1 MMKEGAPMKKKLF
14 VFGLL
19 LISLLCVC
27 SAALAEMHCTICAS
41 GILEAT
47 SSSMYGCNFKC
58 NYCGASGGT
67 SHGAH
72 EDPCEC
78 CGRILPCQPAYIPN
92 GDGTHALVCTFVKDG
107 VYPENCTLK
116 PGAVAD
122 EECDAGWATCT
133 EPARCL
139 DCKATV
145 GEIDPDNHSWG
156 NWKDDGNG
164 NHVRVCWRNSA
175 HVESRP
181 HTGGTANCVEQAV
194 CDECHLEYGSVDL
207 TAHDWGEWTTEDET
221 NHSHSC
227 TRENCDAK
235 EETEKHDFDF
245 NCTASG
251 VCSACGYVKQAQ
263 EHIPGPAATCTT
275 AQVCIREGCGAV
287 IRGRSGHDY
296 KAVVTEPSC
305 LTDGYTTHTCENCG
319 DAYTDAFVS
328 AKGHV
333 YGQWTAQGD
342 GTHSAACKRCPET
355 LTVECTLY
363 LLEDKTVCPVC
374 GEYGEGMF
382 PAVNAAV
389 QAVEPQALPRHGE
402 LIVRLLEKPVESAEC
417 GITVAWEAAGKVLP
431 FEGTVSVSL
440 PLQAEGTFKLMQNG
454 AEIPFTL
461 ENGMLI
467 FQTAEAGLF
476 LLVAGE

>member
-19 LISLLCVC
+19 LISLLCIC
-27 SAALAEMHCTICAS
+27 GAASAEMRCTLCDSGVFIPTSS
-41 GILEAT
+41 GIY
-47 SSSMYGCNFKC
+47 SCNFKC
-58 NYCGASGGT
+58 NNCGSIGSTAHQAHQGPCEYCGRT
-67 SHGAH
+67 LT
-72 EDPCEC
+72 CE
-78 CGRILPCQPAYIPN
+78 PDYIPN
-92 GDGTHALVCTFVKDG
+92 GDGTHAIVCRFVKDG

-116 PGAVAD
+116 PGTVAD
-122 EECDAGWATCT
+122 EECTSGRATCT
-133 EPARCL
+133 NPARCFY
-139 DCKATV
+139 CEGAV

-181 HTGGTANCVEQAV
+181 HTGGTASCVERAV
-194 CDECHLEYGSVDL
+194 CEECNFEYGSVDL
-207 TAHDWGEWTTEDET
+207 TAHDWSEWTADDET
-221 NHSHSC
+221 THSRAC
-227 TRENCDAK
+227 MRENCNAE
-235 EETEKHDFDF
+235 EETEKHDLDF
-245 NCTASG
+245 ACTASG
-251 VCSACGYVKQAQ
+251 TCSDCGYVKQAQ
-263 EHIPGPAATCTT
+263 EHIPGAAATCTT
-275 AQVCIREGCGAV
+275 NQVCTREGCGAV

-305 LTDGYTTHTCENCG
+305 LTDGYTTYTCENCG

-333 YGQWTAQGD
+333 YGQWTPQGD
-342 GTHSAACKRCPET
+342 GTHSAVCKRCPEM

-363 LLEDKTVCPVC
+363 PLEDQTVCPAC

-389 QAVEPQALPRHGE
+389 QAVDSNALPRHGE
-402 LIVRLLEKPVESAEC
+402 LIVRLLEKPVDSAAW

-440 PLQAEGTFKLMQNG
+440 PLQAEGTFRLMQNG
-454 AEIPFTL
+454 EGIPFTM
-461 ENGMLI
+461 EDGMLI

>member
-1 MMKEGAPMKKKLF
+1 MLRKDPPLPG
-14 VFGLL
+14 
-19 LISLLCVC
+19 CVY
-27 SAALAEMHCTICAS
+27 SQW
-41 GILEAT
+41 
-47 SSSMYGCNFKC
+47 
-58 NYCGASGGT
+58 
-67 SHGAH
+67 
-72 EDPCEC
+72 
-78 CGRILPCQPAYIPN
+78 RR
-92 GDGTHALVCTFVKDG
+92 THALVCTFVKDG

-133 EPARCL
+133 EPAHCL

-164 NHVRVCWRNSA
+164 NHVCVCWRNSA

-227 TRENCDAK
+227 TRGNCDAK

-251 VCSACGYVKQAQ
+251 ACSACGYVKQAQ
-263 EHIPGPAATCTT
+263 EHIHGPAA
-275 AQVCIREGCGAV
+275 
-287 IRGRSGHDY
+287 
-296 KAVVTEPSC
+296 
-305 LTDGYTTHTCENCG
+305 
-319 DAYTDAFVS
+319 
-328 AKGHV
+328 
-333 YGQWTAQGD
+333 
-342 GTHSAACKRCPET
+342 
-355 LTVECTLY
+355 
-363 LLEDKTVCPVC
+363 
-374 GEYGEGMF
+374 
-382 PAVNAAV
+382 NAAV
-389 QAVEPQALPRHGE
+389 QAVEPYALPQYGE
-402 LIVRLLEKPVESAEC
+402 WIVRLLEKPVESAAY
-417 GITVAWEAAGKVLP
+417 GITVAWEAAGRALP

-440 PLQAEGTFKLMQNG
+440 PLQALGAFKLMQNG
-454 AEIPFTL
+454 AEIPFTM

-467 FQTAEAGLF
+467 FQTSDAGLF